1 MALSLVIN
9 VPTGGGVIY
18 AGASVRFE
26 STKIP
31 KIALHA
37 QIISLLSTSK
47 GKWRKLTETPFMSLP
62 AVTNVNVNGML
73 LMPEPFRAVFG

>member
-1 MALSLVIN
+1 MGKQVALSLVVN

-18 AGASVRFE
+18 AGASVRSE

-31 KIALHA
+31 KITLHA

-62 AVTNVNVNGML
+62 EVTKMGCC
-73 LMPEPFRAVFG
+73 

>member
-1 MALSLVIN
+1 MGKQVALSLVVN

-18 AGASVRFE
+18 AGASVRSE
-26 STKIP
+26 PKIP

-62 AVTNVNVNGML
+62 AVTKMGCC
-73 LMPEPFRAVFG
+73 

>member
-1 MALSLVIN
+1 MGKQVALSLVVN

-18 AGASVRFE
+18 EGASVRSE

-31 KIALHA
+31 KITLDA

-62 AVTNVNVNGML
+62 AVTKMGCC
-73 LMPEPFRAVFG
+73 